1 MSPCGDLGPR
11 SCAAWREAMGS
22 SRMARWTFERAMNLT
37 ADHQLETPEALL
49 AEAEREVY
57 AGQAQRGLE
66 LAQRCW
72 ELIEHSGNL
81 RLQANCQRLIGLGHE
96 RRGNPEDSVRAVY
109 RSLSLYE
116 QLGDRHGQARTL
128 SLVGV
133 QLATIGSSASAL
145 EHLERAISLAA
156 QLQDPDTDFRV
167 WNNLAVI
174 YERMEDHAKAIAALQ
189 TALPK
194 AKALGNPHMIKH
206 AESALVVNQIYQCM
220 RAPGADS
227 AEAQREAL
235 ESAVQGA
242 AWHLEQC
249 RLGGYDVMATTTAQG
264 LADGYLALGRTGEA
278 QAVLAEGLS
287 KVLSTGQKGEET
299 EFELKLGVVE
309 NKAGLRAQGMSRLA
323 RALRSAEELNRRDLQ
338 ARCHQALSQANQ
350 DHGDLASALE
360 HYQRYHQIQ
369 IGILR
374 ANASAHVQV
383 MSIKLDIERT
393 RLEAEILRLRAA
405 ELERTNRSLQVTAEQ
420 LSREAL
426 EDPLTGLGN
435 RRYFEQRV
443 VELRAT
449 SRAAVT
455 IAIGDIDHFKR
466 VNDNFS
472 HATGDDVLREV
483 GAMFRRCFRPHD
495 IVARFGGEE
504 FVVAI
509 VGSTEAQAERA
520 LERLRATI
528 EGHDWQNLRSGLA
541 VTISLGLAR
550 LSLAGD
556 IDAALQRAD
565 EALYAAKRAGRNRIV
580 SSAD

>member
-1 MSPCGDLGPR
+1 MTV
-11 SCAAWREAMGS
+11 AAE
-22 SRMARWTFERAMNLT
+22 N
-37 ADHQLETPEALL
+37 QLDQIDALL

-57 AGQAQRGLE
+57 AGQPQRGLE
-66 LAQRCW
+66 IALACW
-72 ELIEHSGNL
+72 ALIERSGSL
-81 RLQANCQRLIGLGHE
+81 RQQANCQRLIGLGHE

-116 QLGDRHGQARTL
+116 QLGDRHGQARAL

-145 EHLERAISLAA
+145 EHLERAIDLAA

-167 WNNLAVI
+167 WNNLSVI

-194 AKALGNPHMIKH
+194 AQALGNAHMIKH

-220 RAPGADS
+220 RAPTAES

-249 RLGGYDVMATTTAQG
+249 RQGGFHVMATTTAQG
-264 LADGYLALGRTGEA
+264 LADGYLALGRTAEA
-278 QAVLAEGLS
+278 QAVLADGLS
-287 KVLSTGQKGEET
+287 RVLSTGQKGEET

-309 NKAGLRAQGMSRLA
+309 CKAGLHEKGMTRLA
-323 RALRSAEELNRRDLQ
+323 QALRLAEELSRRDLQ
-338 ARCHQALSQANQ
+338 TRCHKALSEAHQ
-350 DHGDLASALE
+350 DNGDFGPALE

-393 RLEAEILRLRAA
+393 RLESEILRLHTA
-405 ELERTNRSLQVTAEQ
+405 ELERTNRNLQVTAEQ

-443 VELRAT
+443 SELRA
-449 SRAAVT
+449 SGEAAVT

-466 VNDNFS
+466 VNDDFS
-472 HATGDDVLREV
+472 HAIGDDVLREV
-483 GAMFRRCFRPHD
+483 GAMFRRCFRPQD
-495 IVARFGGEE
+495 VVARFGGEE

-509 VGSTEAQAERA
+509 VGSTEEQAARA
-520 LERLRATI
+520 AERLRASI
-528 EGHDWQNLRSGLA
+528 EGHDWQSLRAGLA

-550 LSLAGD
+550 LSSGGD
-556 IDAALQRAD
+556 IDAAVERAD
-565 EALYAAKRAGRNRIV
+565 AALYAAKRAGRNRIET
-580 SSAD
+580 SAG